1 MEYQDKFTN
10 FDCTGDPS
18 NIGPRWGRWLS
29 SFEIFADSRGLI
41 LEEGKDTHKQRRRA
55 LLLHSAGQTVQ
66 DIFLTLP
73 NTGSV
78 KDYEKAVTALST
90 YFQPAK
96 NATYARHVF
105 RNLQQQPGELVSQFA
120 TRLKKAV
127 KDCDYEADE
136 DNQIRDQIL
145 FQCKSD
151 YLKRKLLEEG
161 HNLTLA
167 KTLDLAKN
175 CESVERELI
184 SMRPEQTVN
193 KVGGKDNSK
202 KQKSR
207 QPRVK
212 SDENKKG
219 KGKMLSMWTTGTL

>member
-1 MEYQDKFTN
+1 M
-10 FDCTGDPS
+10 
-18 NIGPRWGRWLS
+18 
-29 SFEIFADSRGLI
+29 
-41 LEEGKDTHKQRRRA
+41 
-55 LLLHSAGQTVQ
+55 
-66 DIFLTLP
+66 
-73 NTGSV
+73 
-78 KDYEKAVTALST
+78 
-90 YFQPAK
+90 
-96 NATYARHVF
+96 F

-219 KGKMLSMWTTGTL
+219 KGKCY